1 MFYTRNKRNKIIKLN
16 YITIKKIYSR
26 TELTIDALSLLT
38 LIITLIVSGIYPFA
52 NLLSRLQTITK
63 TIENK
68 A

>member
-26 TELTIDALSLLT
+26 TELTIDTLSLLT

-52 NLLSRLQTITK
+52 MEITNHN
-63 TIENK
+63 EDY
-68 A
+68 